1 MTLLATAAT
10 AVHSD
15 TADAFTPSC
24 YSQIVNHWVCTS
36 YWHDRGSDIRAA
48 LVQHI
53 EITVLAVLLGLVV
66 AVPFAL
72 VARRWRWLRTGV
84 LGASTLLYTIPSLA
98 LLPLLVPFTGL
109 TMKTV
114 VIGLA
119 IYALTILVR
128 AILDGLAA
136 VPDEVRDAA
145 TGLGFGRMRRLV
157 QVELPLA
164 MPVVLAGVRI
174 ATVST
179 VALTTVG
186 SLVSYGGLGN
196 LISDGVL
203 TDFHAELLTAAVLC
217 VALALVLDLL
227 LVGIGRLLTPWRHA

>member
-1 MTLLATAAT
+1 VTLLATATNA
-10 AVHSD
+10 AS
-15 TADAFTPSC
+15 FTPSC
-24 YSQIVNHWVCTS
+24 YSRIVNDWVCTA
-36 YWHDRGSDIRAA
+36 YWRDRGADIRSA

-53 EITVLAVLLGLVV
+53 EITVLSVAFGLVI
-66 AVPFAL
+66 AVPLAL
-72 VARRWRWLRTGV
+72 IARRWRWLRTGV

-109 TMKTV
+109 TMTTV

-119 IYALTILVR
+119 VYALTILVR
-128 AILDGLAA
+128 AFVDGLES
-136 VPDEVRDAA
+136 VPTQVRDAA
-145 TGLGFGRMRRLV
+145 VGLGYGPVRRLLR
-157 QVELPLA
+157 VELPLA
-164 MPVVLAGVRI
+164 MPVVLAGVRV

-186 SLVSYGGLGN
+186 SLVAYGGLGN

-217 VALALVLDLL
+217 VLLALVLDAL
-227 LVGIGRLLTPWRHA
+227 LVGAGRLLTPWRQR